1 MSENDDSTISDLMK
15 KIIIISK
22 NIKTLTELIKNI
34 DEKINQPKSNNED
47 DKEKMNKIFEKK
59 QIGRPAGSFED
70 KQKQYM
76 DMLNK
81 NKLKVRSK
89 KLLNFTNCLRTKRV
103 NMKQYNKYLNHSN
116 NMNLLE
122 LFSGSQNT
130 KYLLN

>member
-1 MSENDDSTISDLMK
+1 MSENGDSTINDLMK
-15 KIIIISK
+15 KIIIVSK

-47 DKEKMNKIFEKK
+47 DKDKMDKIFQKK

-81 NKLKVRSK
+81 GRIKQPKSETLEYYKLFK
-89 KLLNFTNCLRTKRV
+89 NEEG
-103 NMKQYNKYLNHSN
+103 KYEIND
-116 NMNLLE
+116 
-122 LFSGSQNT
+122 
-130 KYLLN
+130 

>member
-1 MSENDDSTISDLMK
+1 MSENGDSTIIDLMK

-34 DEKINQPKSNNED
+34 DERINQPKSNNED
-47 DKEKMNKIFEKK
+47 DKDKMDKIFQKK

-81 NKLKVRSK
+81 GRIKQPKSETLEYYKLFK
-89 KLLNFTNCLRTKRV
+89 NEEG
-103 NMKQYNKYLNHSN
+103 KYEIND
-116 NMNLLE
+116 
-122 LFSGSQNT
+122 
-130 KYLLN
+130 

>member
-1 MSENDDSTISDLMK
+1 MSENESFTINDLMK

-76 DMLNK
+76 DMLKK
-81 NKLKVRSK
+81 NKIKSPK
-89 KLLNFTNCLRTKRV
+89 QETIEFYKLFKNEEG
-103 NMKQYNKYLNHSN
+103 KY
-116 NMNLLE
+116 E
-122 LFSGSQNT
+122 T
-130 KYLLN
+130 I

>member
-1 MSENDDSTISDLMK
+1 MSENGDSTINDLMK
-15 KIIIISK
+15 NIIIVSK

-81 NKLKVRSK
+81 NKIKSP
-89 KLLNFTNCLRTKRV
+89 
-103 NMKQYNKYLNHSN
+103 KQ
-116 NMNLLE
+116 E
-122 LFSGSQNT
+122 T
-130 KYLLN
+130 I

>member
-1 MSENDDSTISDLMK
+1 MSENDDSTINDLMK

-47 DKEKMNKIFEKK
+47 DKEKMDKIFEKK

-81 NKLKVRSK
+81 NKIKSPK
-89 KLLNFTNCLRTKRV
+89 QETIEFYKLFKNEEG
-103 NMKQYNKYLNHSN
+103 KY
-116 NMNLLE
+116 E
-122 LFSGSQNT
+122 T
-130 KYLLN
+130 I

>member
-1 MSENDDSTISDLMK
+1 MSENGDSTINDLMK

-34 DEKINQPKSNNED
+34 DETINQPKSNNED
-47 DKEKMNKIFEKK
+47 DKEKMDKIFEKK

-81 NKLKVRSK
+81 GRIKQPKSETLEYYKLFK
-89 KLLNFTNCLRTKRV
+89 NEEG
-103 NMKQYNKYLNHSN
+103 KYEIND
-116 NMNLLE
+116 
-122 LFSGSQNT
+122 
-130 KYLLN
+130 

>member
-1 MSENDDSTISDLMK
+1 MSENGDSTINDLMK

-22 NIKTLTELIKNI
+22 NIKTLTELTKNI

-81 NKLKVRSK
+81 NKIKSPK
-89 KLLNFTNCLRTKRV
+89 QETIEFYKLFKNEEG
-103 NMKQYNKYLNHSN
+103 KY
-116 NMNLLE
+116 E
-122 LFSGSQNT
+122 T
-130 KYLLN
+130 I

>member
-34 DEKINQPKSNNED
+34 DEKISQPKSNNED
-47 DKEKMNKIFEKK
+47 DKEKMDKIFEKK

-81 NKLKVRSK
+81 NKIKSPK
-89 KLLNFTNCLRTKRV
+89 QETIEFYKLFKNEEG
-103 NMKQYNKYLNHSN
+103 KY
-116 NMNLLE
+116 E
-122 LFSGSQNT
+122 T
-130 KYLLN
+130 I

>member
-1 MSENDDSTISDLMK
+1 MSENDDSTINDLMK
-15 KIIIISK
+15 KLVIISK

-47 DKEKMNKIFEKK
+47 DKDKMDKIFQKK

-81 NKLKVRSK
+81 GRIKQPKSETLEYYKLFK
-89 KLLNFTNCLRTKRV
+89 NEEG
-103 NMKQYNKYLNHSN
+103 KY
-116 NMNLLE
+116 E
-122 LFSGSQNT
+122 T
-130 KYLLN
+130 I

>member
-1 MSENDDSTISDLMK
+1 MSENGDSTINDLMK

-47 DKEKMNKIFEKK
+47 DKEKMDKIFEKK

-81 NKLKVRSK
+81 GRIKQPKSETLEYYKLFK
-89 KLLNFTNCLRTKRV
+89 NEEG
-103 NMKQYNKYLNHSN
+103 KYEIND
-116 NMNLLE
+116 
-122 LFSGSQNT
+122 
-130 KYLLN
+130 

>member
-1 MSENDDSTISDLMK
+1 MSENGDSTINDLMK

-47 DKEKMNKIFEKK
+47 DKEKMDKIFEKK
-59 QIGRPAGSFED
+59 QLGRPSGSFQD

-81 NKLKVRSK
+81 NKIKSPK
-89 KLLNFTNCLRTKRV
+89 QETIEFYKLFKNEEG
-103 NMKQYNKYLNHSN
+103 KY
-116 NMNLLE
+116 E
-122 LFSGSQNT
+122 II
-130 KYLLN
+130 